1 MKKSKRYLAAKS
13 LVDKTKLYEAKEAV
27 ELLKKIA
34 NGENTK
40 VRFDQ
45 SIDIAFNLN
54 LKAKHT
60 VRDTIS
66 LPHSTSTKETRVLV
80 FSKSE
85 KADEAKEA
93 GADFVGDTDLIDK
106 IQNENWLEFDVAIAT
121 PDMMKDVSK
130 LGRML
135 GPRGLMPNA
144 KVGTVTTDIKTA
156 VEDFK
161 KGKVEYR
168 ADKTKII
175 HLKIGRQAMPTEH
188 IMENAKALYQEI
200 IKKRPS
206 DLKGEYM
213 KSIAFSLTMGPGIK
227 IVPQSLL

>member
-13 LVDKTKLYEAKEAV
+13 LVDKTKLYDAKEAV
-27 ELLKKIA
+27 DLLRKIA

-40 VRFDQ
+40 VKFDQ

-60 VRDTIS
+60 IRDTIS

-85 KADEAKEA
+85 KAEEAREA
-93 GADFVGDTDLIDK
+93 GADFVGDADLIDK

-175 HLKIGRQAMPTEH
+175 HLKIGKQTMSTENV
-188 IMENAKALYQEI
+188 MENAKALYQEI
-200 IKKRPS
+200 MKKRPS
-206 DLKGEYM
+206 DLKGEYL
-213 KSIAFSLTMGPGIK
+213 KSIAFSLTMGPGVK

>member
-175 HLKIGRQAMPTEH
+175 HLKIGRQAMSTEH

>member
-1 MKKSKRYLAAKS
+1 M
-13 LVDKTKLYEAKEAV
+13 
-27 ELLKKIA
+27 
-34 NGENTK
+34 
-40 VRFDQ
+40 
-45 SIDIAFNLN
+45 
-54 LKAKHT
+54 
-60 VRDTIS
+60 
-66 LPHSTSTKETRVLV
+66 
-80 FSKSE
+80 
-85 KADEAKEA
+85 
-93 GADFVGDTDLIDK
+93 GDTDLIDK

-175 HLKIGRQAMPTEH
+175 HLKIGRQAMSTEH